1 MNKTLFEHCLSVSGE
16 IHKFDYPADNI
27 LAAYFKKHPK
37 LGAKDRQ
44 QIREILFV
52 LLRHK
57 ESIGCFLGKQNNT
70 NNQLLCAITLIDAEN
85 GNNTLSEIATPEQVT
100 LASDYLQWQQTPA
113 EQPLNAQTELPQW
126 LLDKLT
132 FLSTEQLTQFAQ
144 NLSEVRSL
152 DVRVNT
158 IKGKRDKVLVQL
170 QAESLNAQATP
181 YAPHGI
187 RFTEKVSLHKHPLF
201 QNGSLEI
208 QDEGSQLLAFL
219 TGARRNELV
228 VDFCAGAGG
237 KSLAIGAMMANNGRI
252 YAVDVSEARLR
263 NIKPRLERS
272 GLTNI
277 TLQQIAHESDSRLD
291 KLIGKVDRVLVDAPC
306 SGLGTLRRHPDLKY
320 RQSPERIEAIKQ
332 TQQAIL
338 HASAALLKD
347 GGTLVY
353 ATCSILPE
361 ENEQQIALFLQAHPE
376 FTLTPVQS
384 ILEKGKIALKMDDY
398 LTLNPAIHQTD
409 GFFAAVMVKN
419 NATPN

>member
-1 MNKTLFEHCLSVSGE
+1 MNKTLFEHCLNASGE

-27 LAAYFKKHPK
+27 LVAYFKKHPK
-37 LGAKDRQ
+37 LGTKDRQ
-44 QIREILFV
+44 QIRDILFT
-52 LLRHK
+52 LLRHR
-57 ESIGCFLGKQNNT
+57 ESIACFLGKQNKASHS
-70 NNQLLCAITLIDAEN
+70 LCCAIALLDQTQKLTGVATAEQ
-85 GNNTLSEIATPEQVT
+85 IT
-100 LASDYLQWQQTPA
+100 LAGDYLQWRQTLA
-113 EQPLNAQTELPQW
+113 EQVLSAQTELPQW
-126 LLDKLT
+126 LLDKLA
-132 FLSTEQLTQFAQ
+132 FLSENDLRHFAR

-158 IKGKRDKVLVQL
+158 IKGKRDKVLAQL

-187 RFTEKVSLHKHPLF
+187 RFAEKTSLNKHPLF

-237 KSLAIGAMMANNGRI
+237 KSLAIGAMMANTGRI
-252 YAVDVSEARLR
+252 YAVDVSETRLR

-277 TLQQIAHESDSRLD
+277 TLQQIAHERDSRLD
-291 KLIGKVDRVLVDAPC
+291 KLLGKVDRVLVDAPC

-338 HASAALLKD
+338 HAAAALLKE

-361 ENEQQIALFLQAHPE
+361 ENEQQVDLFLQTHPE
-376 FTLTPVQS
+376 FTLSPVQT

-398 LTLNPAIHQTD
+398 LNLNSAIHQTD

-419 NATPN
+419 NPTHN